1 LNTRYLTA
9 FLVTL
14 AMLVTA
20 AWFTRS
26 APIDELAV
34 TDRYDRHFKK
44 YSKRYFSV
52 LSDWRWFKA
61 QSVAESG
68 LRRTALSDQGA
79 VGIMQVLPETFNEVV
94 EHYSDLFNI
103 SEPKWNIAAGI
114 AFNRHLFERW
124 RRWVPRDQSLKFTLA
139 SYNSGLRRIAGI
151 RKRAEADG
159 RNSSDW
165 NAVAPYAPSE
175 TRRYVKRIHEL
186 MEHPSVG
193 TDH

>member
-1 LNTRYLTA
+1 MNIRYLA
-9 FLVTL
+9 VFMATL
-14 AMLVTA
+14 AMLAAA
-20 AWFTRS
+20 AWLTRS

-61 QSVAESG
+61 QSVTESG
-68 LRRTALSDQGA
+68 LRRAALSEQGA
-79 VGIMQVLPETFNEVV
+79 VGIMQVLPETFDEIV
-94 EHYSDLFNI
+94 EHYSHLFNI
-103 SEPKWNIAAGI
+103 ADPKWNIAAGI

-124 RRWVPRDQSLKFTLA
+124 KQWVPRDQSLKFTLA
-139 SYNSGLRRIAGI
+139 SYNSGLRRMAGV
-151 RKRAEADG
+151 RKRAEAEG
-159 RNSSDW
+159 RDSRSW

-186 MEHPSVG
+186 MGRPAAG
-193 TDH
+193 DND